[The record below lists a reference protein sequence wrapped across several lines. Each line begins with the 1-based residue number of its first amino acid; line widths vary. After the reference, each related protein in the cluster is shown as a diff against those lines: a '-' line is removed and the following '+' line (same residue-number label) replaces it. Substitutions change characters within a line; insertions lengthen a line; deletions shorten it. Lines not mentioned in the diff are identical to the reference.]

1 MRRAFREHPPAR
13 RHVADHLDL
22 DRVRV
27 SKRAERIEELELEP
41 PELEAPDSPA
51 EALGQKTPAND

>member
-1 MRRAFREHPPAR
+1 MSETINPF
-13 RHVADHLDL
+13 
-22 DRVRV
+22 
-27 SKRAERIEELELEP
+27 EELELEP